1 MLNVRRL
8 NEIIDDSSLEVE
20 DFASTLDINAA
31 CSPVKAVKNWKK
43 GLMKPQP
50 KDDDIDALANKLE
63 VDASELKA
71 WKAALRYAPQ
81 SARKVRLVA
90 DLIRGR
96 HVRDAEDIL
105 KFTPKRSA
113 AMVLQVLKSAV
124 ANADEAEADVESLY
138 VAEARV
144 DGAGRRIG
152 TKGFIP
158 KDRGRAH
165 PIRKEA
171 CHIHVT
177 VAQITEE

>member
-8 NEIIDDSSLEVE
+8 NEIIDNSTFKVEDIASSLE
-20 DFASTLDINAA
+20 STLGG
-31 CSPVKAVKNWKK
+31 SSKKAVKNWKN

-50 KDDDIDALANKLE
+50 KNDHIDALAQTLN

-71 WKAALRYAPQ
+71 WNATFRYAPQ

-113 AMVLQVLKSAV
+113 SMILQVLKSAV
-124 ANADEAEADVESLY
+124 ANADEEEADVETLY

-171 CHIHVT
+171 CHIYVT
-177 VAQITEE
+177 VAQFTEE